1 MPLAQVFETFAG
13 PDAPVEFVAY
23 DGSRAGS
30 EGSPVRI
37 TVRSPAAVSYLAQ
50 APGALGLARAYVS
63 GHLDV
68 DGDMYTALARLS
80 NAQAMDVGLA
90 ERIKL
95 FRDLGGSRTLYPRLS
110 PPPQEVQ
117 ITNRWLAGLRHS
129 KGRDARAISHHYDVS
144 NRFYEWVLGP
154 SMAYTCACYPTA
166 DATLEEAQAA
176 KFDLVA
182 RKLGLHEGMRL
193 LDVGCGWGGMVMHA
207 AREYGVKALGVT
219 LSEQQAS
226 WAQQAIEKAGLS
238 GLAEVRH
245 LDYRDVAETDFDA
258 VSSIGLTEH
267 IGKRQLPA
275 YFEFLLGKL
284 KPEGRLLNHCITR
297 PDNIEPPVR
306 QRGFINRYVFP
317 DGELEGPGY
326 LVSLMHDT
334 GFEVRHEE
342 NLREHYA
349 KTLAAWGVNLD
360 AHWKEAVE
368 EVGEGTARVW
378 RLYMAGSRLGFDRN
392 HIQLHQVL
400 GVKLTEAGV
409 SGMPLR
415 PDWDVLPATTSAPAP
430 APAQSNGDHT
440 AAGRDT
446 ALT

>member
-1 MPLAQVFETFAG
+1 MALAQIFESFAG
-13 PDAPVEFVAY
+13 PDAPVEFLAY
-23 DGSRAGS
+23 DGSRAGA
-30 EGSPVRI
+30 EDSPVRI

-80 NAQAMDVGLA
+80 NAQTMDVGLS
-90 ERIKL
+90 ERIQL
-95 FRDLGGSRTLYPRLS
+95 FRDLGGPKVLIPRLA

-117 ITNRWLAGLRHS
+117 ISSRLLSGLRHS

-154 SMAYTCACYPTA
+154 SMAYTCAVYPTA
-166 DATLEEAQAA
+166 DSTLEEAQAA

-182 RKLGLHEGMRL
+182 RKLGLRQGMRL

-207 AREYGVKALGVT
+207 AREYGVQALGVT

-226 WAQQAIEKAGLS
+226 WGQRAIEQAGLS
-238 GLAEVRH
+238 GLAEIRH
-245 LDYRDVAETDFDA
+245 LDYRDVPETGFDA

-267 IGKRQLPA
+267 IGMRQLPS

-284 KPEGRLLNHCITR
+284 QPEGRLLNHCITR
-297 PDNIEPPVR
+297 PDNTEPAVR

-326 LVSLMHDT
+326 LISLMHDT

-349 KTLAAWGVNLD
+349 KTLAAWGDNLD
-360 AHWKEAVE
+360 AHWKEAVA

-400 GVKLTEAGV
+400 GAKLTDSGV

-415 PDWDVLPATTSAPAP
+415 PYWDVRTVTEAAIAPE
-430 APAQSNGDHT
+430 SGNGHHA
-440 AAGRDT
+440 AAGRDS